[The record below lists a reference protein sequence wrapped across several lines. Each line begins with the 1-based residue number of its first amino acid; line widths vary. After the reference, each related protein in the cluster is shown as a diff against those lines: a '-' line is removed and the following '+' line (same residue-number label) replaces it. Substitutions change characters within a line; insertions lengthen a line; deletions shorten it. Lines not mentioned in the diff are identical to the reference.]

1 MFINLNL
8 NSHIW
13 PLSNT
18 LLNRPIISSPIMM
31 EIQCV
36 PPTKILFLEG
46 FFFFFGFFGWG
57 GLFRCLVGIGRIVYL
72 GEMLVLEF

>member
-36 PPTKILFLEG
+36 PPKKVLFLEG
-46 FFFFFGFFGWG
+46 FLGFFFWFLWVGVVVSLFGWDWQNSI
-57 GLFRCLVGIGRIVYL
+57 FGRNA
-72 GEMLVLEF
+72 GT